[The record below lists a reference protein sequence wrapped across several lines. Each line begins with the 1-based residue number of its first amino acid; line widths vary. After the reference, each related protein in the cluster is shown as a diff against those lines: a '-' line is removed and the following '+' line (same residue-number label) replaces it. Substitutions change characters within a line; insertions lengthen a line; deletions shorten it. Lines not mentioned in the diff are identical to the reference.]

1 MAVLNLRNVPEDLKR
16 RLAVQA
22 ASAGKRLHAYCVE
35 LLDRAAADGP
45 GTARRLDRAAADGL
59 GTARRLDRLLRWQEM
74 HTAARGDLA
83 SDIAPFKSPVLEP
96 KEPRQNAGYYPAGL
110 APGPEVSEADPD
122 AEQAELRRLAED
134 ERRREAEANLP
145 AEIRIGL

>member
-35 LLDRAAADGP
+35 LLDRATADGP
-45 GTARRLDRAAADGL
+45 GTA
-59 GTARRLDRLLRWQEM
+59 RWQEM